1 VLETCQLL
9 TGVPEAKWRHHVVRD
24 GRLNGWAIE
33 VNGTRQVAHVC
44 LQSGRVVLTDTAP
57 RLLASTSV
65 QDVYLGGRMATAR
78 GEAPSGTPTASA
90 AHHPGEAAQA
100 AILRGG
106 IALPHAGP
114 DRRHTRAPP

>member
-1 VLETCQLL
+1 MIQTINAQGTTILLIEQNARRALEIANR
-9 TGVPEAKWRHHVVRD
+9 GYV
-24 GRLNGWAIE
+24 
-33 VNGTRQVAHVC
+33 

-90 AHHPGEAAQA
+90 GHHPGEAA
-100 AILRGG
+100 
-106 IALPHAGP
+106 
-114 DRRHTRAPP
+114 RAW